1 MNYQLIL
8 LDKTTHLSDEP
19 KMRLFLLKLLQL
31 LLLMVMN
38 MHNQAIQV
46 AKSEEPITYS
56 VTTSDNKEL
65 TNQSVTPS
73 STQTITLKYNDF
85 TEIQ

>member
-8 LDKTTHLSDEP
+8 LDKTMHLSDEP

-38 MHNQAIQV
+38 MCLV
-46 AKSEEPITYS
+46 
-56 VTTSDNKEL
+56 
-65 TNQSVTPS
+65 
-73 STQTITLKYNDF
+73 LK
-85 TEIQ
+85 

>member
-1 MNYQLIL
+1 
-8 LDKTTHLSDEP
+8 
-19 KMRLFLLKLLQL
+19 
-31 LLLMVMN
+31 